1 MIYDIATIKQV
12 INSYLTNHKDLGHSK
27 LADVIHEAGRLS
39 ALSHRQLRKYIGDV
53 RDENKSTG
61 TGNKLIIGDL
71 HTPFDLDEYFDFCV
85 GLYTKYDCDSVMFI
99 GDVIDS
105 HASSY
110 HESDPDGLSAGDELY
125 WAKKR
130 LARWHERFPYADLM
144 IGNHDLIFARKAKS
158 AGLSK
163 HVLRPF
169 EEIIACPT
177 WKCHYDD
184 IMLDG
189 IVYSHGNVGDA
200 AKKALM
206 NRISTVQGHL
216 HSKGYVQHFV
226 SIKDAIFGVQTGC
239 GIDRHKYAMAYG
251 KPFASKP
258 VIGAAVMLNNG
269 TLPIVELMKL

>member
-1 MIYDIATIKQV
+1 MIYDKHF
-12 INSYLTNHKDLGHSK
+12 INLILSKYLSIHKTLGHSK
-27 LADVIHEAGRLS
+27 LADVVHTAGDLS
-39 ALSHRQLRKYIGDV
+39 AMSHRQLRKYIGEL
-53 RDENKSTG
+53 RDENGIKG

-71 HTPFDLDEYFDFCV
+71 HEPFSLDDYFDFCV
-85 GLYTKYDCDSVMFI
+85 GLYKKYDCDSALLI
-99 GDVIDS
+99 GDVVDS

-125 WAKKR
+125 YAKKR
-130 LARWHERFPYADLM
+130 LARWHEQFPNADLM
-144 IGNHDLIFARKAKS
+144 MGNHDLIFARKAKS

-163 HVLRPF
+163 HVLKPF
-169 EEIIACPT
+169 EEIIECPT

-200 AKKALM
+200 AKKTIM

-216 HSKGYVQHFV
+216 HSRGYVQHFV

-258 VIGAAVMLNNG
+258 VIGAAVILNNG
-269 TLPIVELMKL
+269 TLPIIELMKL

>member
-1 MIYDIATIKQV
+1 M
-12 INSYLTNHKDLGHSK
+12 YLSTYLSKYLSIHKTLGHSK
-27 LADVIHEAGRLS
+27 LADVVHTAGDLNT
-39 ALSHRQLRKYIGDV
+39 LSHRQLRHYIADLRNDV
-53 RDENKSTG
+53 KTKG

-71 HTPFDLDEYFDFCV
+71 HTPFDLEEYFDFCV
-85 GLYTKYDCDSVMFI
+85 NLYKKYDCGSTLLI
-99 GDVIDS
+99 GDVVDS

-110 HESDPDGLSAGDELY
+110 HESDPDGLSAGDELF

-130 LARWHERFPYADLM
+130 LQRWHTQFPHADLM
-144 IGNHDLIFARKAKS
+144 MGNHDLIFARKAKS

-163 HVLRPF
+163 SVLKPF
-169 EEIIACPT
+169 EEIIECPT

-184 IMLDG
+184 IALDG
-189 IVYSHGNVGDA
+189 IIYSHGNVGDA
-200 AKKALM
+200 AKKAVM

-258 VIGAAVMLNNG
+258 VIGAAVILNNG
-269 TLPIVELMKL
+269 TLPIVELMRL